1 MKVRGFICFIF
12 IAITL
17 CFYSHLVSSQEIK
30 KTAVR
35 PRLAVP
41 SPIPPKTVMA
51 DEDVIRVESSLTSV
65 LMTAID
71 DKKRFVTNIT
81 QDDIVIYENNQ
92 PQKIFTFQ
100 RETDLPLSVAIVVDI
115 SQSQENTLPTEKTAA
130 LAFVQTVL
138 RPEKDN
144 FAVLSFSGHTTS
156 LQSLTNNLSALRRAI
171 DSIKIELPPEE
182 YRQKKSDDPGC
193 QVDPRGCSAIWDAA
207 WDTINQIL
215 VSTPE
220 RTRRAII
227 LLTDGEDTS
236 SQVERDEIA
245 ELAVKSNVVI
255 YTIGVGDREN
265 YSVKEG
271 TLKKLSERTGG
282 RAFFPKEDTDLGDA
296 FRQIQQELRS
306 QYLVAYE
313 PNNTLRDGGYRKI
326 KIEITNPELR
336 KQKLRLLYRQGYYA
350 SK

>member
-1 MKVRGFICFIF
+1 MKIQRFICFIF
-12 IAITL
+12 ITFTL
-17 CFYSHLVSSQEIK
+17 SVCIHFISAQEVK
-30 KTAVR
+30 KNAVR
-35 PRLAVP
+35 PRLATP
-41 SPIPPKTVMA
+41 SPTPPKTTS
-51 DEDVIRVESSLTSV
+51 DEEVIRVDTSLTSV

-71 DKKRFVTNIT
+71 DKKRFVTNIK
-81 QDDIVIYENNQ
+81 QDDIAIYENNQ

-100 RETDLPLSVAIVVDI
+100 RETDLPLSVAIVVDT
-115 SQSQENTLPTEKTAA
+115 SQSQENTLPMEKTAA
-130 LAFVQTVL
+130 LAFAQTVL

-144 FAVLSFSGHTTS
+144 FAVLSFSGRTTL
-156 LQSLTNNLSALRRAI
+156 LQSLTNNISALRRAI
-171 DSIKIELPPEE
+171 DFVKIELPPEE
-182 YRQKKSDDPGC
+182 YRLNKSDDPGC
-193 QVDPRGCSAIWDAA
+193 QVDPRGCSAIWDAV
-207 WDTINQIL
+207 WDTINRVI
-215 VSTPE
+215 VPTPE

-236 SQVERDEIA
+236 SQVERDEVA

-255 YTIGVGDREN
+255 YAIGVGDREN

-282 RAFFPKEDTDLGDA
+282 RAFFPKADTDLRDA
-296 FRQIQQELRS
+296 FQQIQEELRS

-313 PNNTLRDGGYRKI
+313 PSNTTLDGGYRKI